1 MKNIIIT
8 SFYVNVS
15 DPQFK
20 SNKKSR
26 PEFNN
31 ENFNYMKK
39 FYDSVVKFDLECII
53 FHDGL
58 SSDFLE
64 TYKTNKIKFIYF
76 DHTNYITNSGNDT
89 RFLVYLKYLND
100 NLEDNFYDKIIITD
114 ISGVEFLKNPFEDL
128 NKNKIFVAR
137 DRIKTAKGTK
147 RDLTHSWFKDYA
159 IRAYGNFDLFEKF
172 KNKYSLTCKFF
183 GGNYKL
189 IFEIL
194 TEFKNEFQKVNLN
207 YNTNYAVFNYIMYSK
222 FQERMI
228 QGYSTHDGYEET
240 IYPDKNYIINIR
252 NADVNGKLFWDM

>member
-1 MKNIIIT
+1 MSVNNVIIT
-8 SFYVNVS
+8 SYYLTIP
-15 DPQFK
+15 DPQR
-20 SNKKSR
+20 NKYYK
-26 PEFNN
+26 ED
-31 ENFNYMKK
+31 FNYIKK
-39 FYDSVVKFDLECII
+39 FYDSIIKFDLKCII

-64 TYKTNKIKFIYF
+64 TYKTNNIYFIKFNH
-76 DHTNYITNSGNDT
+76 DDYITNSGNDT
-89 RFLVYLKYLND
+89 RNLVFLKHLEHNLYD
-100 NLEDNFYDKIIITD
+100 NIIISD
-114 ISGVEFLKNPFEDL
+114 ISGVEYLSDPFKDI
-128 NKNKIFVAR
+128 NKNKVYVATSR
-137 DRIKTAKGTK
+137 RKNKNGQK
-147 RDLTHSWFKDYA
+147 RDLTHPWFKDYA

-172 KNKYSLTCKFF
+172 KNKYTLTCKFF

-252 NADVNGKLFWDM
+252 NANVYGKLFWDM